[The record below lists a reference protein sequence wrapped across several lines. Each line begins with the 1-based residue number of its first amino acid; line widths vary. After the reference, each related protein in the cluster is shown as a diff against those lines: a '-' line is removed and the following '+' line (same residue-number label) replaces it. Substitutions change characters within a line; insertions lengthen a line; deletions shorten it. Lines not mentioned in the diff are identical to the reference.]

1 MFCPLGGLAQGHGIL
16 GISQPVGGGRLIR
29 FFFMHSL
36 ICFLVHST
44 NIFKS
49 RYGTGPLL
57 GVGTSQNSVLFSQPR
72 IPRARPP
79 SRSGLS
85 PPFSLP
91 ISLMLVRKG

>member
-57 GVGTSQNSVLFSQPR
+57 GVGTSQNSVLFSSLGSLVPDH
-72 IPRARPP
+72 PP
-79 SRSGLS
+79 VLGCLLHSAF
-85 PPFSLP
+85 PSL
-91 ISLMLVRKG
+91 LC